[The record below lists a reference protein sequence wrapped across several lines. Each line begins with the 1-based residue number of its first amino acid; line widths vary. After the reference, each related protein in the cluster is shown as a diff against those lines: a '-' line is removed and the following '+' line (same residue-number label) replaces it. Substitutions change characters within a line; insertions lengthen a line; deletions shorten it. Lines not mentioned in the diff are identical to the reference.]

1 MGDGGG
7 RQVRELKQT
16 PAQRFLQVFTV
27 FLRNLVHIAFH
38 SLADL
43 CFFSPRV
50 CFNNNHLFL

>member
-7 RQVRELKQT
+7 RQVRELKQR

-43 CFFSPRV
+43 CFFFPS
-50 CFNNNHLFL
+50 CLF